1 MTTRTPPDARLRGT
15 GRTLAGLVGDHA
27 GTALLLGWVV
37 LAIAGNIGQWG
48 GDMAALWFAGH
59 FLAAGQPDLV
69 YAAPPGFFGGT
80 PPAWQ
85 PLLDAELRGRPAAV
99 VYSYAYPPVW
109 AGLMA
114 PISRELSAQRFL
126 DLAMVANVLML
137 AGCVLLAER
146 IARPRILSRSAFR
159 CWGVAVLA
167 ITLPAQIALA
177 YNQPNIL
184 ISFLTLACFALLD
197 RHPRL
202 AGGLLGLA
210 AAIKL
215 LPIALCLLF
224 LPRRRFGAL
233 AACLATVTALAAL
246 SVAWLGWP
254 LHRAF
259 LDQLA
264 LASENMVWGY
274 MNPAPRIA
282 VQDLLAHF
290 GLAETFHFDQA
301 WLAFGHPSAPVKA
314 GAEIA
319 ALAGTLATALVWRAR
334 GAGGQTEM
342 TLGLL
347 ALSIGIFLLGPLSW
361 LHYMI
366 VPMLIAPAILARM
379 APLPATA
386 VLLGAIALDTPA
398 ATQLLS
404 LRTFTWVQSAFWTGL
419 CALAV
424 ALLLRRDPP
433 RERKPGE

>member
-1 MTTRTPPDARLRGT
+1 MDMTSQASTRPERGT
-15 GRTLAGLVGDHA
+15 IGRALRERM
-27 GTALLLGWVV
+27 GTVLLLGWVI
-37 LAIAGNIGQWG
+37 LAITGNIGAWG

-69 YAAPPGFFGGT
+69 YAAPPAFFGGT
-80 PPAWQ
+80 APEWE
-85 PLLDAELRGRPAAV
+85 PLLHAEVPDNPHAEAFP
-99 VYSYAYPPVW
+99 YIYPPIW
-109 AGLMA
+109 AGVMS
-114 PISRELSAQRFL
+114 PIARSLDAQQFL
-126 DLAMVANVLML
+126 DLTTVLNVLLL
-137 AGCVLLAER
+137 AGCVLCAER
-146 IARPRILSRSAFR
+146 IARPQTMSSNAFR
-159 CWGVAVLA
+159 IWCVAVLSM
-167 ITLPAQIALA
+167 TLPTILALSF
-177 YNQPNIL
+177 NQPSIL
-184 ISFLTLACFALLD
+184 IAFLTLACFALLE
-197 RHPRL
+197 RHPHV
-202 AGGLLGLA
+202 AGVLLGLA

-215 LPIALCLLF
+215 LPVVLCVLF

-233 AACLATVTALAAL
+233 ASCLATAIALAVL
-246 SVAWLGWP
+246 SVSWLGWP

-274 MNPAPRIA
+274 INPAPRIA

-290 GLAETFHFDQA
+290 DRAEALRFDQA

-314 GAEIA
+314 GAGIV

-366 VPMLIAPAILARM
+366 VPMLIAPAILDRM
-379 APLPATA
+379 APRPGAA
-386 VLLGAIALDTPA
+386 VLAAMICANALPLIAVLP
-398 ATQLLS
+398 
-404 LRTFTWVQSAFWTGL
+404 LRPFTWLQCTFWTGL